1 MTLILKNKFYYKVVS
16 LNLQRFVMN
25 YVINLNKNHN
35 VLKIVFLITLIQIF
49 GLKISFKK
57 NY

>member
-16 LNLQRFVMN
+16 LNLRRFVMN
-25 YVINLNKNHN
+25 YVINLNKNLN